1 VIRDKVIAALN
12 DPAKAGDLKE
22 EELTEIIAHAPYF
35 TPALLWLSQ
44 LKHQKGRLDYETS
57 LAKAAA
63 VALDREHLYNLIYK
77 QPLREKIEAVQEL
90 TKEEDTLASQET
102 APKQE
107 EVPLD
112 GLPVDAKV
120 EEGIP
125 LTKVG
130 DKTRKPEELDELE
143 LEILKHAAASAP
155 ILTDS
160 ATKVPQQ
167 EEPEKPEGIP
177 EITVGKRQFSEWLKV
192 IDGRPIE
199 KKEKPA
205 AQPKVR
211 KEDLI
216 NRFIAQE
223 PQISKS
229 SKSEFFKPSKMAKL
243 SLVENNDFVTET
255 LAKIYE
261 QQGNK
266 QKAITIYKKLMLTY
280 PEKKNY
286 FAARISAL
294 EGAKKD

>member
-1 VIRDKVIAALN
+1 MN
-12 DPAKAGDLKE
+12 DPSEAKALDE
-22 EELTEIIAHAPYF
+22 QELTEIIAHAPYF
-35 TPALLWLSQ
+35 TPALLWLTQ

-77 QPLREKIEAVQEL
+77 QPLREKIEAVQQL
-90 TKEEDTLASQET
+90 ADEEATDSEPEIKPTEERAIEEPDEAPVEAKFET
-102 APKQE
+102 E
-107 EVPLD
+107 
-112 GLPVDAKV
+112 
-120 EEGIP
+120 IP

-160 ATKVPQQ
+160 ATKVPQH
-167 EEPEKPEGIP
+167 EEPKKPDTPKESEGTP
-177 EITVGKRQFSEWLKV
+177 VITVGKRQFSEWLKV
-192 IDGRPIE
+192 IDGKPVE

-205 AQPKVR
+205 SQPKVS

>member
-1 VIRDKVIAALN
+1 MN
-12 DPAKAGDLKE
+12 DPSKAEALDE
-22 EELTEIIAHAPYF
+22 QELTEIIAHAPYF
-35 TPALLWLSQ
+35 TPALLWLTQ

-77 QPLREKIEAVQEL
+77 QPLREKIEAVQQL
-90 TKEEDTLASQET
+90 ANEEATIGEPEIKPTEERVIEEPDEAPVEAKFET
-102 APKQE
+102 E
-107 EVPLD
+107 
-112 GLPVDAKV
+112 
-120 EEGIP
+120 IP

-160 ATKVPQQ
+160 ATKVPQH
-167 EEPEKPEGIP
+167 EEPKKPDAPKESEGTA
-177 EITVGKRQFSEWLKV
+177 EITVVKRQFSEWLKV
-192 IDGRPIE
+192 IDGKPSE

-205 AQPKVR
+205 SQPKVS